1 MRPTAHDAL
10 IVGGE
15 PRVDLLPP
23 EIRVERRDR
32 RRRRRLG
39 VGVIGVAVTML
50 LGVGAASFVAS
61 TAQERLATEQ
71 ARTVALLAEQVQYAD
86 IRQMQTQVELA
97 RAGQQI
103 GASTEIAWRDYLQEV
118 QATLPESVAI
128 ETVTVDSASP
138 LAAYT
143 QATVPL
149 QGARMATVGFTATSL
164 VLPDVPTWLR
174 ALATLPGF
182 ADALPGSV
190 TREDTSGVYTV
201 TITMHINDAALA
213 QRFTAEGEK

>member
-1 MRPTAHDAL
+1 MRHAANDSL
-10 IVGGE
+10 VIGGE
-15 PRVDLLPP
+15 ARVDLLPP
-23 EIRVERRDR
+23 EIRGERRDR

-39 VGVIGVAVTML
+39 FGVVGVVVVTL
-50 LGVGAASFVAS
+50 LGVGAATFVATS
-61 TAQERLATEQ
+61 AEGRLESEQ
-71 ARTVALLAEQVQYAD
+71 ARTVALLAEQAQYAD
-86 IRQMQTQVELA
+86 IRQMQTQVELV
-97 RAGQQI
+97 RAGQQV
-103 GASTEIAWRDYLQEV
+103 GASTEIAWRDYLEQV

-128 ETVTVDSASP
+128 ETVDVDSASP
-138 LAAYT
+138 MAAYT
-143 QATVPL
+143 QATAPL

-213 QRFTAEGEK
+213 QRFSAEDEK

>member
-1 MRPTAHDAL
+1 MKQTANDSL
-10 IVGGE
+10 VVGGE

-23 EIRVERRDR
+23 EIRAERRDR
-32 RRRRRLG
+32 LRRRRLG
-39 VGVIGVAVTML
+39 FGVIGVVVVTL
-50 LGVGAASFVAS
+50 LGVGAATFVAT
-61 TAQERLATEQ
+61 TAQVRLQSEQ
-71 ARTVALLAEQVQYAD
+71 ERTVSLLAEQAQYSE

-97 RAGQQI
+97 RAAQQV
-103 GASTEIAWRDYLQEV
+103 GASTEIDWQDYLQEV
-118 QATLPESVAI
+118 QATLPDSVFV
-128 ETVTVDSASP
+128 ETVDVDSASP
-138 LAAYT
+138 LIAYT
-143 QATVPL
+143 QATAPL
-149 QGARMATVGFTATSL
+149 QGARMATVEFTAASL

-190 TREDTSGVYTV
+190 TRADSSGVYTV